1 MLFRPS
7 LSHKYNAT
15 GGGNH
20 TAFYN
25 ALLMYEGMSEE
36 ANVKL
41 LELLG

>member
-7 LSHKYNAT
+7 LSHKHIAT

-25 ALLMYEGMSEE
+25 ALLMFEGVSEE

-41 LELLG
+41 V